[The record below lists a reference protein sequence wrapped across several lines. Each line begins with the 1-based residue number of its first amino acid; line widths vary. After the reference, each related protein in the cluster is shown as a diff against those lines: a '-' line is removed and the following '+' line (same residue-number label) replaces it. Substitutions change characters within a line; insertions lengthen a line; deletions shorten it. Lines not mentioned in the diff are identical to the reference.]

1 MLIKSDWRQ
10 RRFTLSENRMKGLGM
25 IKLNLRAR
33 GLMFALLAIIGGAT
47 ADVRAQVAN
56 DLLTKLPASDAVM
69 YVDAERTLTQ
79 VLPRLLVNNQAHLTQ
94 INGDIDRFRERTG
107 IDARTFK
114 RVAVGMR
121 FVEVGAG
128 NVDVQSVAIASGTFN
143 PGVMTAAARLASN
156 GKYREEKYAGKTI
169 SLFTL
174 SEQVKLLGVMNMGAG
189 EIAVAPLD
197 ATTLAIGQAAGVRAA
212 IDAAQGRN
220 RASADVINLATQSSN
235 AFFGFGG
242 NVPASFVQGLDFP
255 NEEIKR
261 GVASIRQVY
270 GSVGT
275 TAKGFQ
281 VLTTARTAEAGAAQ
295 SLGNMIDALRQLAP
309 LLTGTMRG
317 DQGKL
322 ARAALDGLKVQTINN
337 EVKLSLEMSDGD
349 VALLIPRIIPNR
361 AAR

>member
-1 MLIKSDWRQ
+1 
-10 RRFTLSENRMKGLGM
+10 M

-33 GLMFALLAIIGGAT
+33 VAIFALSSLIFLTTLDA
-47 ADVRAQVAN
+47 RAQVAS

-69 YVDAERTLTQ
+69 YVDAERALTQ
-79 VLPRLLVNNQAHLTQ
+79 VLPRLLVNNQAQLTQ

-114 RVAVGMR
+114 RVAIGMR
-121 FVEVGAG
+121 FVEVAAN
-128 NVDVQSVAIASGTFN
+128 NVDVETVTVASGTFN
-143 PGVMTAAARLASN
+143 PATMTAAARLASN
-156 GKYREEKYAGKTI
+156 GKYREEKHAGKTI

-174 SEQVKLLGVMNMGAG
+174 SEQVKLLGVMNMRAG

-197 ATTLAIGQAAGVRAA
+197 ATTLAIGQATGVRAA

-220 RASADVINLATQSSN
+220 RVSADIIGLATQNAN

-242 NVPASFVQGLDFP
+242 NVPASFVQDLDFG

-281 VLTTARTAEAGAAQ
+281 VLATARTAEAGAAQ
-295 SLGNMIDALRQLAP
+295 SLGSTIDALRQLAP
-309 LLTGTMRG
+309 LLTGSMRG
-317 DQGKL
+317 DQGRL
-322 ARAALDGLKVQTINN
+322 ARAALDGLKIQTVNN
-337 EVKLSLEMSDGD
+337 EVKFSLEMSDGD
-349 VALLIPRIIPNR
+349 VALLVPRIFPNR